1 MNALIKQIC
10 GRFNE
15 MTPEEKRAHD
25 EEIAK
30 LEEKQAQRDKLERY
44 EKSGVPGRY
53 FSEALDTYKITNEM
67 QATAAKAATNFL
79 HAVKCGEF
87 KSLVLIGNAGTGKT
101 HLACAII
108 REVGGKYRTASD
120 IVEEMRRA
128 KSFTANDTE
137 VDIIKYY
144 GHVPLLV
151 IDEIGRGI
159 AATDEKYMLYQI
171 INARYNTRKPTI
183 LISNHKKADFLQ
195 YIGVAAADRLVESA
209 EIWELNGESYRLEL
223 REQKCLKATTRN
235 FLTCKAD

>member
-1 MNALIKQIC
+1 MEGINSYISQIC
-10 GRFNE
+10 GHLRN
-15 MTPEEKRAHD
+15 MTPEEMAAHD
-25 EEIAK
+25 AEIERQERQQA
-30 LEEKQAQRDKLERY
+30 EREKIERY
-44 EKSGVPGRY
+44 EKSGVPERY
-53 FSEALDTYKITNEM
+53 LNEALDTYKITNEM

-87 KSLVLIGNAGTGKT
+87 KSLVMIGSAGTGKT
-101 HLACAII
+101 HLACAIV
-108 REVGGKYRTASD
+108 REAGGKYRTAPE

-137 VDIIKYY
+137 ADIIQYY

-171 INARYNTRKPTI
+171 LNARYNTRKPTV

-209 EIWELNGESYRLEL
+209 EVWELNGESYRREL
-223 REQKCLKATTRN
+223 RAQN
-235 FLTCKAD
+235 G

>member
-1 MNALIKQIC
+1 MEGVNSYISQIC
-10 GRFNE
+10 GHLRN
-15 MTPEEKRAHD
+15 MTPEEMAAHD
-25 EEIAK
+25 AEI
-30 LEEKQAQRDKLERY
+30 ERQERQQAEREKLERY
-44 EKSGVPGRY
+44 EKSGVPERY
-53 FSEALDTYKITNEM
+53 FNEALDTYKITNEM

-87 KSLVLIGNAGTGKT
+87 KSLVLIGSAGTGKT

-108 REVGGKYRTASD
+108 REAGGKYRTAPD

-137 VDIIKYY
+137 ADIIKYY

-159 AATDEKYMLYQI
+159 ASTDEKYMLYQI
-171 INARYNTRKPTI
+171 LNARYNTRKPTV
-183 LISNHKKADFLQ
+183 LVSNHKKADFLQ

-209 EIWELNGESYRLEL
+209 EIWELNGESYRREL
-223 REQKCLKATTRN
+223 RAQN
-235 FLTCKAD
+235 V

>member
-1 MNALIKQIC
+1 MKVLIKQFCRRI
-10 GRFNE
+10 NE
-15 MTPEEKRAHD
+15 MTPEEIKAHD

-44 EKSGVPGRY
+44 QKSGVPERY
-53 FSEALDTYKITNEM
+53 LNEALDTYKITNEM
-67 QATAAKAATNFL
+67 QATAAKAAKNFL
-79 HAVKCGEF
+79 YALKCGEF

-108 REVGGKYRTASD
+108 REVGGKYRTALD

-137 VDIIKYY
+137 ADIIKYY

-159 AATDEKYMLYQI
+159 SATDEKYTLYQI

-183 LISNHKKADFLQ
+183 LISNHKKADFLS

-223 REQKCLKATTRN
+223 RGAKC
-235 FLTCKAD
+235 